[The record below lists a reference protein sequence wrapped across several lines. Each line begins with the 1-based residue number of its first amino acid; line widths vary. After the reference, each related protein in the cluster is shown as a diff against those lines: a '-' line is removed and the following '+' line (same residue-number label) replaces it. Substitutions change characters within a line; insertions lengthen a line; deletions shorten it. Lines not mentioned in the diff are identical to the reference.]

1 MVVGSCYYY
10 LGWCLLLL
18 SVVATTTWAGVYY
31 YHLVAGE
38 LISGREA
45 AAIPS
50 HWLTKPSPAP
60 HTFVNRILTSRT
72 RLSYIHRGSIT
83 HTIMFFRTQLSFM
96 SFFYRFQL
104 NPAAPDHSVGE
115 PAQWTGVGVRPR
127 RAEQAQVRLPS
138 GLRRRVLRDG
148 LRHPVQAPQ
157 RQLRALHVR
166 RSGGEGLLARL
177 GEEGCGSTRRLLH
190 ET

>member
-10 LGWCLLLL
+10 YLGLV
-18 SVVATTTWAGVYY
+18 STTTWDGGYY
-31 YHLVAGE
+31 FYLVAGE

-72 RLSYIHRGSIT
+72 RLSYIHPASLSY
-83 HTIMFFRTQLSFM
+83 TIMFFRTQLSFM

-104 NPAAPDHSVGE
+104 NPAAPDHSVRE
-115 PAQWTGVGVRPR
+115 PAQWTRVGVRPR

-148 LRHPVQAPQ
+148 LRHPLQAPQ
-157 RQLRALHVR
+157 RQLRALHMWR
-166 RSGGEGLLARL
+166 PGREGLLARL
-177 GEEGCGSTRRLLH
+177 GEEGRRGTRRLLH

>member
-10 LGWCLLLL
+10 LGWWLLLL
-18 SVVATTTWAGVYY
+18 GAGVYY
-31 YHLVAGE
+31 YYLVAGE

-72 RLSYIHRGSIT
+72 RLSYIHTASLS

-96 SFFYRFQL
+96 SFFYRFQH
-104 NPAAPDHSVGE
+104 NPAAPDHSV
-115 PAQWTGVGVRPR
+115 
-127 RAEQAQVRLPS
+127 
-138 GLRRRVLRDG
+138 
-148 LRHPVQAPQ
+148 
-157 RQLRALHVR
+157 
-166 RSGGEGLLARL
+166 
-177 GEEGCGSTRRLLH
+177 
-190 ET
+190 